1 MEWAPTGASMNF
13 SPEKNPFGL
22 GAPGDPTPS
31 LIPTKKAMF
40 IGEFQISKGV
50 GNYFRFFKE
59 IYVFVRTKRY
69 IPIYNSFENNSVT

>member
-1 MEWAPTGASMNF
+1 MNF

-59 IYVFVRTKRY
+59 IYVFC
-69 IPIYNSFENNSVT
+69 